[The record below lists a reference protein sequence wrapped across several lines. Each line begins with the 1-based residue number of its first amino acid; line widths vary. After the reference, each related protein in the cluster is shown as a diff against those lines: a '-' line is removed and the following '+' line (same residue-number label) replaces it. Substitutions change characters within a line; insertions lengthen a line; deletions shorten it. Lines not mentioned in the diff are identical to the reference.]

1 MSTSI
6 LDFVITFVIGLM
18 VFVAAVHLVKTG
30 VHSIVAV
37 AACIVNLVS
46 AVVVVPVDI
55 LVLPSLRSSLA
66 LKPVEHTSFVHPGP
80 GRRLKDFE
88 VTLILVAVAR
98 LQLIGSVAASN
109 PLAFAFLA
117 AMDDIQGSASSDA
130 ALVEPDPFVSG
141 DSFFKQIV
149 SSSLSIA
156 HNTIFHAVALITRVF
171 RYALDIV
178 GQAISDNAKL
188 SSSAHGIAPT
198 VIDTH
203 VLQVGCLATNNVNQ
217 SGEDAQSDRVNDV
230 AKDGETTNVDA
241 DITLVNATGSPVKDS
256 KLGKWLRSLPAQ
268 NRRLTFILSFVSN

>member
-1 MSTSI
+1 
-6 LDFVITFVIGLM
+6 
-18 VFVAAVHLVKTG
+18 
-30 VHSIVAV
+30 
-37 AACIVNLVS
+37 
-46 AVVVVPVDI
+46 
-55 LVLPSLRSSLA
+55 
-66 LKPVEHTSFVHPGP
+66 
-80 GRRLKDFE
+80 

-117 AMDDIQGSASSDA
+117 GMDDIQGLASSDA

-230 AKDGETTNVDA
+230 AKDGETTHVDA
-241 DITLVNATGSPVKDS
+241 DITLVNAAGSPVKDS